1 VAAVQR
7 GLQRGLTGRRR
18 TVVLCSDATILT
30 ETPPLRASWSPVG
43 EPARIEIT
51 GNRRKAA
58 LYATINI
65 ATGARC
71 LDQAARWNGASFRDH
86 LRHIR
91 RVWRGWHIILF
102 LDRGSPHTA
111 AASRALAAAL
121 DIELRWLPVACP
133 ELNPVEDLW
142 RWLKGRILCNHQRDD
157 FADTIHTALDA
168 LESLTHHQ
176 TRTLAGIL
184 SNNFWLPT

>member
-1 VAAVQR
+1 MAAVQR
-7 GLQRGLTGRRR
+7 GLQRGLKSRRR

-43 EPARIEIT
+43 DPARIEIT

-58 LYATINI
+58 LYATLCLT
-65 ATGARC
+65 TGTRC
-71 LDQAARWNGASFRDH
+71 LDHAARWNGESFRDH

-91 RVWRGWHIILF
+91 RVWRGWHIILY

-111 AASRALAAAL
+111 AASQALADEL
-121 DIELRWLPVACP
+121 GIELRWLPVACP

-142 RWLKGRILCNHQRDD
+142 RWLKGRILCNHQPDD
-157 FADTIHTALDA
+157 FDDTIQAALDA
-168 LESLTHHQ
+168 LRTLTSHE
-176 TRTLAGIL
+176 TRTLAGVL
-184 SNNFWLPT
+184 SNNFWLRT